1 MRIAESD
8 WKIFKRVRTLA
19 LERFL
24 RRVLD
29 ACQRICC
36 DESLSA
42 HERYGRLYRLL
53 QDRDREMS
61 RTFDDLRR
69 STAVPCLMLMRHQRV
84 VMDEEMLEFSPE
96 VQRATNLEKDQWD
109 YKSYRV

>member
-19 LERFL
+19 LERFSQ
-24 RRVLD
+24 RVLD

-36 DESLSA
+36 DVSLSA
-42 HERYGRLYRLL
+42 HERYGKLYRLL

-69 STAVPCLMLMRHQRV
+69 STAVHCLMLMRHHGV
-84 VMDEEMLEFSPE
+84 VTDEETLEFSPE
-96 VQRATNLEKDQWD
+96 VQGATNLD
-109 YKSYRV
+109 